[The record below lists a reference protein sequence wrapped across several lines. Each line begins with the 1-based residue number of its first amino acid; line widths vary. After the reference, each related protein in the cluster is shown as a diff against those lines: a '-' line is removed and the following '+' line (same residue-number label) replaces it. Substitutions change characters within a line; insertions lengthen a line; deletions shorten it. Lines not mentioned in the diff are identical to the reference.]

1 VQGSDTFKLFISFL
15 RSLVAAGH
23 DVQLVTA
30 TENVLVNYRL
40 TVARLRQEA
49 ERAVWGFKTLMIF
62 YTNGEFKGQSVSYLV
77 PVGAELATTLRASV
91 HAGEVMLSVDCWR
104 VRH

>member
-1 VQGSDTFKLFISFL
+1 MQGRDTFDSFISFL
-15 RSLVAAGH
+15 RSLIAAGH

-62 YTNGEFKGQSVSYLV
+62 YTNGEFEGQSVSYLV
-77 PVGAELATTLRASV
+77 PVGSELATTLRASV